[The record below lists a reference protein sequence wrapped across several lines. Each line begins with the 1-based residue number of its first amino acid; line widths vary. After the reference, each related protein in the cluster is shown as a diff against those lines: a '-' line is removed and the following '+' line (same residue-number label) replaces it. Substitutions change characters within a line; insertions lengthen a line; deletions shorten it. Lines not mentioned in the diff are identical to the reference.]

1 MNGRRRLDDF
11 MSFTGFGPHA
21 LPFFK
26 ALGFHQTKEWFEANH
41 SIYDD
46 EIKRPLGDLVEDLA
60 AALAKAG
67 APLKGDR
74 KSSLFRINRDVRF
87 AKDKSPYKTNAGAVL
102 TRSGGKNDPGLLY
115 LHLAADGCFAAAG
128 FYQPVPEQLA
138 NLRAAIVRAPKA
150 WSAMTAR
157 LAKADLTLSDDY
169 ATKRAPRGFEN
180 VAGPEIAAAL
190 RNKSFICVRPI
201 ADARLAARGLVE
213 DLTAF
218 ARDATPLLEWG
229 WSAIVDAR

>member
-1 MNGRRRLDDF
+1 
-11 MSFTGFGPHA
+11 MSFTGFGPQA

-26 ALGFHQTKEWFEANH
+26 ALGFHQTKEWFEANR
-41 SIYDD
+41 SIYDN
-46 EIKRPLGDLVEDLA
+46 EIKQPLGDLVEDLA

-67 APLKGDR
+67 DPLKGDR

-87 AKDKSPYKTNAGAVL
+87 AKDKSPYKTHAGAVL

-128 FYQPVPEQLA
+128 FYQPEPDQLA
-138 NLRAAIVRAPKA
+138 NLRAAIARAPKA

-169 ATKRAPRGFEN
+169 ATKRAPRGFED
-180 VAGPEIAAAL
+180 VADPEIAAAL
-190 RNKSFICVRPI
+190 RNKSFICSRPI
-201 ADARLAARGLVE
+201 ADARLAAPGLVE
-213 DLTAF
+213 DLAAF